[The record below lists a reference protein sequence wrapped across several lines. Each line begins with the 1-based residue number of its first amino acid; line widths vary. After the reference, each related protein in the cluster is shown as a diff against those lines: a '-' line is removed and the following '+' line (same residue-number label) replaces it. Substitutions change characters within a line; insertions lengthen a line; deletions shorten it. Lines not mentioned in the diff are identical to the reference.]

1 MRDKAAADHAQK
13 KKDLATRKQVLR
25 LLQLLPRLPS

>member
-1 MRDKAAADHAQK
+1 MRDKAATGHAQK

-25 LLQLLPRLPS
+25 LQKRLPRLPR